1 MPTNRREFLERLGAA
16 AVVGALPRAAG
27 TGDAAWYAPAAPLKT
42 SPEDWDLK
50 WPDALKG
57 KAHKAVFDCT
67 EIENG
72 YGVWRA
78 TIWENQYQA
87 TMLAKPGT
95 ARTVLVLRHHAVA
108 LALSQEF
115 WDRYEVGKD
124 LTAMHP
130 ITEQPTDRNP
140 ALLTVPD
147 LPEPMAGF
155 ALPKFMAR
163 GGIALACNLAL
174 QHHVNKLK
182 ATDGV
187 TDEEAQKRVVAAL
200 VPGVILQ
207 PSGVFATV
215 RAQQAGCVYVK
226 AS

>member
-1 MPTNRREFLERLGAA
+1 MPVTTNRREFLERLGAA
-16 AVVGALPRAAG
+16 AVVGALPGTAG
-27 TGDAAWYAPAAPLKT
+27 TAWDAPAAAFMTP
-42 SPEDWDLK
+42 PEDWDLK

-78 TIWENQYQA
+78 SIWENQYEA

-95 ARTVLVLRHHAVA
+95 ARTVLVLRHKAVA
-108 LALSQEF
+108 LALSQAF
-115 WDRYEVGKD
+115 WDRFEIGKD
-124 LTAMHP
+124 LKAMHP
-130 ITEQPTDRNP
+130 LTEQPTDRNP
-140 ALLTVPD
+140 ALLSAPD
-147 LPEPMAGF
+147 LPEAMAGF
-155 ALPKFMAR
+155 ALQKFIAR

-174 QHHVNKLK
+174 QQHVEKLK
-182 ATDGV
+182 AKDGV
-187 TDEEAQKRVVAAL
+187 TDEEAQKRAVAML